1 MLAYSTTVY
10 DWIKL
15 VHVLAAVAWVGS
27 SIFVQLYATKL
38 DRSGDRAKLA
48 GFAQDIEFFGGR
60 LFAPASVVVLVVG
73 VVLVWY
79 DPRWAVK
86 DLWVILA
93 ILGFLYTFVTGAFV
107 LGPESGKLGR
117 LIEEGRSPDDP
128 ELQRRIHKIFLVS
141 RFDLLVLVLV
151 VTDMV
156 VKPGS

>member
-1 MLAYSTTVY
+1 LLAYSTTVY

-15 VHVLAAVAWVGS
+15 VHVLAAITWVGS

-38 DRSGDRAKLA
+38 DRAGDRVRLA

-60 LFAPASVVVLVVG
+60 LFAPASVVVLLVG
-73 VVLVWY
+73 LVLVGY

-128 ELQRRIHKIFLVS
+128 ELQRRIHKVFLVS

-151 VTDMV
+151 VVDMV